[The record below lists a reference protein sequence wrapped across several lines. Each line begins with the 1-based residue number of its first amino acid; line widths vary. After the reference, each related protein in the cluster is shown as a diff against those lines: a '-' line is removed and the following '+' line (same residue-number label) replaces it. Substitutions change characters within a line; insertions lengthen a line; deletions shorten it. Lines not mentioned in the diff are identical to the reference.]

1 MRQIKF
7 RGTDA
12 NGKLVYGDY
21 HQYSHNECAI
31 GDGKHLTFVEPDS
44 VAQLVYVKDGKEYYE
59 GDELIKDGRRWKCHL
74 VMQWNEEHDL

>member
-7 RGTDA
+7 RGVDG

-21 HQYSHNECAI
+21 HQYSRTECAI
-31 GDGKHLTFVEPDS
+31 ADGKHLAFVKPES

-59 GDELIKDGRRWKCHL
+59 GDVLIKDGRRWKCRL
-74 VMQWNEEHDL
+74 VMDWQEVN